1 MVLEQQKAAE
11 REIVLAA
18 NLQAE
23 YRRISTIGNLFPVP
37 EPADDELE
45 SEYLYRLFATAIVF
59 LIHNRGYET
68 QVLNELVEMQDL
80 FTRDDVSRMIM
91 FGLTFDEATVAQIFE
106 EIRFSGPRV

>member
-1 MVLEQQKAAE
+1 M
-11 REIVLAA
+11 
-18 NLQAE
+18 QAD
-23 YRRISTIGNLFPVP
+23 YRRISTLGNVFAVP
-37 EPADDELE
+37 EPADHEPE

-91 FGLTFDEATVAQIFE
+91 FGLTFDEATVAQIVE
-106 EIRFSGPRV
+106 EILFVEPRVPALISLRILTQSDSFH

>member
-1 MVLEQQKAAE
+1 M
-11 REIVLAA
+11 
-18 NLQAE
+18 
-23 YRRISTIGNLFPVP
+23 P

-80 FTRDDVSRMIM
+80 FTRDGIRQIITI
-91 FGLTFDEATVAQIFE
+91 GLSFKNPSILQLTD
-106 EIRFSGPRV
+106 EIRFVKPRV